1 MSLTTGAAGKVAL
14 ARWQLAS
21 LVGAAIVATGGSG
34 VMVWRMASAEPKQ
47 SAANLSPGE
56 ARWLAEAD
64 EARLKKQ
71 SEAKKLKQSD
81 LGAGYQVDPE
91 GNMTGP
97 AENADLPSNKSL
109 DEMGSGAGS
118 AGVSAEIAKGI
129 RVGRSE
135 EHTSELQSPCNLV

>member
-21 LVGAAIVATGGSG
+21 LIGAAVVATGGSG

-47 SAANLSPGE
+47 SAANLSPDE
-56 ARWLAEAD
+56 ARLLAKAD

-81 LGAGYQVDPE
+81 S
-91 GNMTGP
+91 GP
-97 AENADLPSNKSL
+97 AIKSTL
-109 DEMGSGAGS
+109 RG
-118 AGVSAEIAKGI
+118 
-129 RVGRSE
+129 
-135 EHTSELQSPCNLV
+135 T